1 MKGDAFKK
9 ILQQSNY
16 GQVPPL
22 ARRARNLDK
31 ENIKMPAGETGVKR
45 IKGLHKEFI
54 NDRVEN

>member
-54 NDRVEN
+54 ND